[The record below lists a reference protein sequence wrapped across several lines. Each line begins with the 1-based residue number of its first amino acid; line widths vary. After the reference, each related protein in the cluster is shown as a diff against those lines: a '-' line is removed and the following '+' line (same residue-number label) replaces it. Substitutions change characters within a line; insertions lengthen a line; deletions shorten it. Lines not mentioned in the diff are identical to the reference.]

1 MFDRK
6 IWDAIGNR
14 KNCSF
19 KMDTDLDTLCRN
31 KYNVTGLCNEFSCP
45 LANTKYA
52 TVRTLGEELYLFIKE
67 PERSHTPK
75 NMYEKIRLS
84 SDYNKALE
92 EIDASLEFW
101 DPEVIHKCKQRMT
114 KLTEYLERVQHVK
127 EHGQQEFMV
136 RKKKMNRREKIRA
149 LRALNTVNF
158 EKEIGDELM
167 LRLEAGIYGE
177 ESKSRYERAH
187 ERHKKLGRKRFVA
200 DFEESSNTADYG
212 KDKKAKQRKK
222 EKKNKEEAMEW

>member
-6 IWDAIGNR
+6 IWDAIGNK

-19 KMDTDLDTLCRN
+19 KMDTKLDTLCRN

-52 TVRTLGEELYLFIKE
+52 TVRAVGEELYLYIKE

-75 NMYEKIRLS
+75 NMYEKIKLD

-92 EIDASLEFW
+92 EIEANLEFW

-114 KLTEYLERVQHVK
+114 KLTEYLERVQYVK

-136 RKKKMNRREKIRA
+136 RKKKMNRREKVRA

-158 EKEIGDELM
+158 EKEIGDELIM
-167 LRLEAGIYGE
+167 RLEAGIYGE
-177 ESKSRYERAH
+177 ESKGKYEHAR
-187 ERHKKLGRKRFVA
+187 EKLKKQKKKRFVA
-200 DFEESSNTADYG
+200 DFEESDDLADHG
-212 KDKKAKQRKK
+212 KKKSR
-222 EKKNKEEAMEW
+222 EKKKKKEEAMEW